1 MAASEAKGF
10 LDFLDDDLK
19 PSQIVI
25 ERTKIG
31 KRTTSSGAMGFLSFV
46 EGEQDKTNSPQIER
60 VVSKQKRNQAMG
72 FLDIAKDADNLNL
85 NFPQIPILKETFQFL
100 LEWAKAGLFY
110 FLFFLHIA

>member
-46 EGEQDKTNSPQIER
+46 EGEQDKTDSPQIER
-60 VVSKQKRNQAMG
+60 IVSFKIGIWGKLMFKLSASFAISKKPM
-72 FLDIAKDADNLNL
+72 A
-85 NFPQIPILKETFQFL
+85 
-100 LEWAKAGLFY
+100 
-110 FLFFLHIA
+110 